1 MDWELDYKEGWMQKN
16 WYLWTV
22 VLEKTLDS
30 HLDCKEIQPVH
41 PNGNQ
46 PWIFMRRTD
55 AKAETPI
62 LWLPDT
68 ESWLKDLGQKEKRVT
83 GWDGCMVSL
92 TQWTWVWANSG
103 RQWRTG
109 KPGVL
114 QSMGSQR
121 IRHDWGTEQWHVL
134 SRNFKKSSLSREV
147 KSRPIY
153 QQMVLTITHRVSL
166 LAFSKTSL
174 NQCLDI
180 LTRIW
185 YCNYFS
191 LVFVVQSLN
200 LWTHWLKHARLPCPS
215 PSPRVCSN
223 SCPLSWWCHSAISSS
238 VTPFTSY
245 PQSFPASGSLSKSR
259 LITSI

>member
-1 MDWELDYKEGWMQKN
+1 MWELDHKEGWVLKN
-16 WYLWTV
+16 WCFQTV
-22 VLEKTLDS
+22 VLEKTLES
-30 HLDCKEIQPVH
+30 PLDCKEIQPVH

-166 LAFSKTSL
+166 LAFSKLGDVRMVSKNL
-174 NQCLDI
+174 SCSKIEASMSWKVKGRADRDEISYGLKRVRPRSKQQEVEQLSFQRPQED
-180 LTRIW
+180 LTFFLGRI
-185 YCNYFS
+185 
-191 LVFVVQSLN
+191 
-200 LWTHWLKHARLPCPS
+200 
-215 PSPRVCSN
+215 
-223 SCPLSWWCHSAISSS
+223 
-238 VTPFTSY
+238 
-245 PQSFPASGSLSKSR
+245 SKDY
-259 LITSI
+259 